1 MTVYLGNAGN
11 IELTRDSGDV
21 IAGTI
26 KPANV
31 NTSKDM
37 FSIELTNGKFHGFVT
52 GDFVQ
57 FDSTTALSL
66 SFYLISGSVSTRFQD
81 SFFVNVDQLGGLR
94 LYLTY
99 SNAVAGTST
108 GRVTLVAPVA
118 SIAVSCTIL
127 NSVPRVLGQIV
138 RFELST
144 DREAV
149 DTTGLGDEFRN
160 QYSTLIT
167 GSGSIECIFDYA
179 VAGDTEIAVYLHN
192 LILRQQFG
200 SDFKAKLYILSE
212 GQAQGVNAANDSIW
226 YEISGVMTQ
235 AAISCAAGDII
246 GSTFTFVTTGE
257 IKLQVQTVT
266 WGELLLRANGD
277 RLLLQSTSASPSA
290 DDNLH
295 LGENL

>member
-26 KPANV
+26 APASV
-31 NTSKDM
+31 NTAKGM
-37 FSIELTNGKFHGFVT
+37 FSFDFSFGAFVT
-52 GDFVQ
+52 GDFVE
-57 FDSTTALSL
+57 FKSTTTL
-66 SFYLISGSVSTRFQD
+66 SFVSGWAYTKGNW
-81 SFFVNVDQLGGLR
+81 FVNVDQLGGLR
-94 LYLTY
+94 LYNTY

-108 GRVTLVAPVA
+108 GRVTLAVPGA

-179 VAGDTEIAVYLHN
+179 VAGETEIAVYLHN

-200 SDFKAKLYILSE
+200 SDFKANLYILSE

-257 IKLQVQTVT
+257 IKLRVQTTT
-266 WGELLLRANGD
+266 WADLLLNSAGD
-277 RLLLQSTSASPSA
+277 RMVLSTA
-290 DDNLH
+290 DADILE
-295 LGENL
+295 LGEEL

>member
-26 KPANV
+26 APASV
-31 NTSKDM
+31 DVSKGM
-37 FSIELTNGKFHGFVT
+37 FSFDFSFGAFVT
-52 GDFVQ
+52 GDFVE
-57 FDSTTALSL
+57 FTSTTTL
-66 SFYLISGSVSTRFQD
+66 SFVSGWAYTKGN
-81 SFFVNVDQLGGLR
+81 FFVNVDQLGGLR
-94 LYLTY
+94 LYNTY
-99 SNAVAGTST
+99 SDAVAGTSNN
-108 GRVTLVAPVA
+108 RVALATPGA

-179 VAGDTEIAVYLHN
+179 VAGETEIAVYLHN
-192 LILRQQFG
+192 LLLRQQFG
-200 SDFKAKLYILSE
+200 SDFKANLYILSE

-257 IKLQVQTVT
+257 IKLRVQTTT
-266 WGELLLRANGD
+266 WGDLLLNSAGD
-277 RLLLQSTSASPSA
+277 RMVLSTA
-290 DDNLH
+290 DADILE
-295 LGENL
+295 LGEDL

>member
-1 MTVYLGNAGN
+1 VTVYLGNAGN

-26 KPANV
+26 APASV
-31 NTSKDM
+31 DVSKGM
-37 FSIELTNGKFHGFVT
+37 FSFDFSFGAFVT
-52 GDFVQ
+52 GDFVE
-57 FDSTTALSL
+57 FTSTTTL
-66 SFYLISGSVSTRFQD
+66 SFVSGWAYTKGNW
-81 SFFVNVDQLGGLR
+81 FVNVDQLGGLR
-94 LYLTY
+94 LYNTY
-99 SNAVAGTST
+99 SDAVAGTST
-108 GRVTLVAPVA
+108 GRVALATPGA
-118 SIAVSCTIL
+118 SIAVSCAIL

-192 LILRQQFG
+192 LLLRQQFG
-200 SDFKAKLYILSE
+200 SDFKANLYILSE

-257 IKLQVQTVT
+257 IKLRVQTTT
-266 WGELLLRANGD
+266 WGDLLLNSAGD
-277 RLLLQSTSASPSA
+277 RMVLSTA
-290 DDNLH
+290 DADILE
-295 LGENL
+295 LGEEL

>member
-11 IELTRDSGDV
+11 IELTRDSDDV
-21 IAGTI
+21 IGGTI
-26 KPANV
+26 TPSNV
-31 NTSKDM
+31 NAAKGM
-37 FSIELTNGKFHGFVT
+37 FSFDFSSGTFVT
-52 GDFVQ
+52 GDFVE
-57 FDSTTALSL
+57 FKSTVTL
-66 SFYLISGSVSTRFQD
+66 SFISGWAHPKGN
-81 SFFVNVDQLGGLR
+81 FFVSVDQLGGLR
-94 LYLTY
+94 LYNTY
-99 SNAVAGTST
+99 SDAVAGTSNN
-108 GRVTLVAPVA
+108 RVTLAAPGA
-118 SIAVSCTIL
+118 AIAVGCKIL

-138 RFELST
+138 KFELST

-179 VAGDTEIAVYLHN
+179 VAGETEVAVYLHN
-192 LILRQQFG
+192 LLLRQQFG
-200 SDFKAKLYILSE
+200 SDFKANLYILSE

-257 IKLQVQTVT
+257 IKLRVQPTT
-266 WGELLLRANGD
+266 FNDLALNSAGD
-277 RLLLQSTSASPSA
+277 RMVLSTA
-290 DDNLH
+290 DADILE
-295 LGENL
+295 LGEEL